1 MLETTHPDGG
11 SNDVFQAWI
20 KQQAQ
25 MQREELDDGRG
36 RQLSG
41 GRPEGHLLEIDFSQ
55 KRKKQCRTASLD
67 LSNQQGSGRGP
78 GKKKAGYCRVC
89 DSQRWV
95 SWILSDAWPG
105 FEKAEFY
112 KLRVNTSGILRLQ
125 SEIAGCVKRNR
136 VLVNGVIRG
145 KKMGK
150 YLKRWLTGNSL
161 LKSDAKMLVLTPKKK
176 K

>member
-55 KRKKQCRTASLD
+55 KRKQCRTASLD

-78 GKKKAGYCRVC
+78 GKKK
-89 DSQRWV
+89 
-95 SWILSDAWPG
+95 
-105 FEKAEFY
+105 
-112 KLRVNTSGILRLQ
+112 
-125 SEIAGCVKRNR
+125 
-136 VLVNGVIRG
+136 
-145 KKMGK
+145 
-150 YLKRWLTGNSL
+150 
-161 LKSDAKMLVLTPKKK
+161 KKK
-176 K
+176 QVTAESVTANGG